1 MNANVESIEW
11 VCAYFKEIIESKHL
25 LFLNAGNQ
33 NLIKCKSIQCLLWAC
48 SLQTV
53 KKKNVLSAVHS
64 NTNIFIFHH
73 IPLTLQSSEIFFFVG
88 VWWRPYYPRSSIPI
102 FLLSLSVGQSECVWF
117 LCCALLIAN
126 TQISHHKAQLPLWF
140 RTLAPQ
146 TWDKQASLTWSTAD
160 GVSIN
165 PWDCWC
171 ELKQSLKR
179 F

>member
-1 MNANVESIEW
+1 MESIEW

-48 SLQTV
+48 SLQTL
-53 KKKNVLSAVHS
+53 KKKNALSAVHS
-64 NTNIFIFHH
+64 NTNIFIFHC

-88 VWWRPYYPRSSIPI
+88 VWWKAYYPRSSIPI
-102 FLLSLSVGQSECVWF
+102 FLLILPVDQPECVWF
-117 LCCALLIAN
+117 LCCALLVAN
-126 TQISHHKAQLPLWF
+126 TRVNIIKHNFLCDLGLWLL
-140 RTLAPQ
+140 RN
-146 TWDKQASLTWSTAD
+146 KQATASPTWSTAD
-160 GVSIN
+160 GAQIN

-171 ELKQSLKR
+171 ELKHSLKR